1 MLTFNWVRRPKT
13 SYMNCPKVEFIMP
26 PLRGSSVYRPDKLIM
41 SVVVRLLDKDGNQ
54 PAANK
59 NVAIGNNFL
68 GTIDISRFDP
78 APAFVSKFLVLRIGK
93 NLHFLTPPHSSPPTS
108 ANVIYKWSLRF
119 AMVNITN
126 SAKQHAC
133 QFIYRFPLHQKF
145 YS

>member
-1 MLTFNWVRRPKT
+1 
-13 SYMNCPKVEFIMP
+13 MP

-41 SVVVRLLDKDGNQ
+41 SVVVRLLDKDGQQ
-54 PAANK
+54 PATGK

-68 GTIDISRFDP
+68 GTIDILRFDP
-78 APAFVSKFLVLRIGK
+78 TPAFVSKFLELRISK

-108 ANVIYKWSLRF
+108 ANVIYEWSLRF